1 MAKIMDLNG
10 DKYISIESLLDT
22 MTLICVDAT
31 GVDDLYICDSERDNL
46 SACSEIC
53 NYIEKDV
60 PGFRR
65 MFKTKYM
72 LERFQRR
79 TLGV

>member
-1 MAKIMDLNG
+1 MFETIDLNG
-10 DKYISIESLLDT
+10 KKYLSIDSLLNVLT
-22 MTLICVDAT
+22 MICVD
-31 GVDDLYICDSERDNL
+31 GSSVEDLYISESERDNL
-46 SACSEIC
+46 SACQEIC
-53 NYIEKDV
+53 NYLERDL
-60 PGFRR
+60 PGFKK